1 VRSVL
6 TLSALCK
13 SYGEKTLFSDLNCE
27 VLPGAHWLIQG
38 PSGVGK
44 TTLLNLIGRLDSPDS
59 GTCLFEGKPYEEW
72 GPAAAFRLN
81 TIGFLFQ
88 GIHLVQSLTVL
99 QNLQLI
105 RTAAKADVDPMG
117 LLQALGIADLANQS
131 VLTLS
136 RGEAQR
142 VAMARAFA
150 NAPKLILAD
159 EPTSSLDPANRDL
172 VLNLLFSLCAQT
184 GATVVVVSHSP
195 IVAQRPEFTQRLNL

>member
-1 VRSVL
+1 ML

-13 SYGEKTLFSDLNCE
+13 SYGEKTLFSDLNYE
-27 VLPGAHWLIQG
+27 VQPGAHCLVQG

-59 GTCLFEGKPYEEW
+59 GTCLFEGKPYGEW
-72 GPAAAFRLN
+72 GSAAAFRLS

-105 RTAAKADVDPMG
+105 RAAAKADVDPMD
-117 LLQALGIADLANQS
+117 LLGALGIADLANQS

-150 NAPKLILAD
+150 NGPKLILAD

-172 VLNLLFSLCAQT
+172 VLDLLFSICAQG
-184 GATVVVVSHSP
+184 GATAIVVSHSP
-195 IVAQRPEFTQRLNL
+195 IVAHRPEFAHRLTL